1 MKICIL
7 CPVSAEPQRQD
18 CCFLNIWKKNPI
30 IDIGK
35 TAAELNLSFNTV
47 ANAVK
52 RFVQQGILAQC
63 SNADR
68 YRVFSYEAYL
78 KILRKDT

>member
-1 MKICIL
+1 MHI
-7 CPVSAEPQRQD
+7 VSGFGRAAKTGLLLFEY
-18 CCFLNIWKKNPI
+18 LEKNPI